1 MSYDAREWVWD
12 HSRSKGTARMVL
24 ALIADRCR
32 DRHCIAYASV
42 PTLMKRANASR
53 TAVRDALTKLIASG
67 ELVQLPDRKGPRGET
82 YYLLPVAARFLADQ
96 PREGDRNPVP
106 QGGRN
111 PTLGGPESDPAEH
124 FERGSESDPGERNP
138 APEGYGFRPD
148 GGADSGPQNRRE
160 PKVNGK
166 SSSSSAPLISATEW
180 HIDDDTRSWLQHH
193 GHLDRLGEHA
203 LYAADEKWR
212 TYRAPWAPRTAAA
225 WAADWRAWIAREH
238 TPTPGRPNLYAL
250 PGGTPSAATGMTR
263 SEAHMAALLAALDEP
278 TGTE

>member
-1 MSYDAREWVWD
+1 MSLDAREWVWD

-32 DRHCIAYASV
+32 DRNCVAYASV

-53 TAVRDALTKLIASG
+53 TAVRDALAKLIADG
-67 ELVQLPDRKGPRGET
+67 ELVALGDRKGPRGET
-82 YYLLPVAARFLADQ
+82 YYLLPV
-96 PREGDRNPVP
+96 PRGPAP
-106 QGGRN
+106 GR
-111 PTLGGPESDPAEH
+111 GPESDPAEH

-138 APEGYGFRPD
+138 APGGYGFRPD

-166 SSSSSAPLISATEW
+166 SSSSSAPLISAAEW
-180 HIDDDTRSWLQHH
+180 QIDDDTRAWLQHH
-193 GHLDRLGEHA
+193 GHLDRLGEHT
-203 LYAADEKWR
+203 LRAADEKWR
-212 TYRAPWAPRTAAA
+212 TYRATWAPRTIDA

-238 TPTPGRPNLYAL
+238 TPAPGRPNLYAL
-250 PGGTPSAATGMTR
+250 PGGTPTAATGMTR

-278 TGTE
+278 TRTE